1 MLETHYKVLHITGT
15 MNMGGAEVMLMDFL
29 RYKSNNLHF
38 DFLVNYNKN
47 TGIVD
52 GDFDDEIRSSGCSIH
67 HIPAQWDIGPL
78 KYKKLLNAI
87 CEDTKPN
94 IVHIHMNAK
103 SGIIAWAA
111 RMAGVENV
119 IVHSHAD
126 LKIRGHWV
134 KVFLSNQELRFQKWL
149 IAKYA
154 THFWGCS
161 IEANKSLFY
170 PSLLGD
176 KKSTVINNAIDS
188 EKFAT
193 PELKIVEELK
203 SSYNFPEN
211 TLVLGNVG
219 RVVRHKNISFIL
231 QVLSAYKKQKK
242 EVAFVFA
249 GRGADE
255 AYLAQF
261 WAEAKEKGVDDK
273 IVHLGVRYDV
283 ENVMA
288 TFDVFV
294 GSALQEGFGLVAV
307 EAQAAGLPCVLYTGF
322 PKTVDMNLN
331 LVTFLNNLDAIKWT
345 KAINLLSKKN
355 NDFTLVKKAIITKG
369 FDSKSN
375 TKEIERRYNLLIK

>member
-1 MLETHYKVLHITGT
+1 MSKKVLHITGT
-15 MNMGGAEVMLMDFL
+15 MNMGGAEVMLMDLL
-29 RYKSNNLHF
+29 RYKSDNLHF
-38 DFLVNYNKN
+38 DFLVNYTKG
-47 TGIVD
+47 TGIVQ
-52 GDFDDEIRSSGCSIH
+52 GDFDDEIRSLGGGIH
-67 HIPAQWDIGPL
+67 YIPAQWAIGPV
-78 KYKKLLNAI
+78 KYKRRLKEL
-87 CEDTKPN
+87 CEEIQPE

-111 RMAGVENV
+111 YKAGIQKI

-126 LKIRGHWV
+126 LKIRGHWA
-134 KVFLSNQELRFQKWL
+134 KVFLSKLELRFQKWL

-161 IEANKSLFY
+161 VEANRSLFY
-170 PSLLGD
+170 PRLLD
-176 KKSTVINNAIDS
+176 NKRSAVINNAIDA
-188 EKFAT
+188 EKFAS
-193 PELKIVEELK
+193 PDVDVVKALKA
-203 SSYNFPEN
+203 SYNFPEN

-261 WAEAKEKGVDDK
+261 WAEAKERGVDDK
-273 IVHLGVRYDV
+273 IVYLGVRYDV

-294 GSALQEGFGLVAV
+294 GPALQEGFGLVAV
-307 EAQAAGLPCVLYTGF
+307 EAQAAGVPSVLYKGF
-322 PKTVDMNLN
+322 PSSVDMGEDMIEFMDDFD
-331 LVTFLNNLDAIKWT
+331 VNNWIVAVNAMSRKRSNNSI
-345 KAINLLSKKN
+345 IN
-355 NDFTLVKKAIITKG
+355 TIRQKG
-369 FDSKSN
+369 FDVKN
-375 TKEIERRYNLLIK
+375 NAQKMETLYFAE

>member
-1 MLETHYKVLHITGT
+1 LSKKVLHITGT

-29 RYKSNNLHF
+29 RYKSTNLHF
-38 DFLVNYNKN
+38 DFLVNYKKN

-67 HIPAQWDIGPL
+67 HIPVQWDIGPL

-87 CEDTKPN
+87 CEEIEPD

-111 RMAGVENV
+111 RMAGVEKV

-126 LKIRGHWV
+126 LKIRGHWA

-170 PSLLGD
+170 PSLLDD
-176 KKSTVINNAIDS
+176 KRSAVINNAIDA
-188 EKFAT
+188 EKFAS
-193 PELKIVEELK
+193 PELKLVEELK
-203 SSYNFPEN
+203 SSYNFSEN
-211 TLVLGNVG
+211 TLILGNVG
-219 RVVRHKNISFIL
+219 RIVRHKNISFIL
-231 QVLSAYKKQKK
+231 QLLEEYKKQGK

-261 WAEAKEKGVDDK
+261 WAEAKERGVDDK

-294 GSALQEGFGLVAV
+294 GPALQEGFGLVAV
-307 EAQAAGLPCVLYTGF
+307 EAQAAGVPSVLYKGF
-322 PKTVDMNLN
+322 PSSVDMGEDMIEFMDDFD
-331 LVTFLNNLDAIKWT
+331 VNNWIVAVNAMSRKRSNNSIINAIRQ
-345 KAINLLSKKN
+345 
-355 NDFTLVKKAIITKG
+355 KG
-369 FDSKSN
+369 FDVKNNAQKIELLYKS
-375 TKEIERRYNLLIK
+375 